1 MYVFFL
7 YKKYLLI
14 SFIINNNNIL
24 LNYNIYYNIYYN
36 ILYNYLNNFF
46 IKRKLIK
53 FK

>member
-1 MYVFFL
+1 MFFFL

-14 SFIINNNNIL
+14 SFIINNNIL